1 MIKGIGTSGTAL
13 IPMMTR
19 LEIVANNL
27 ANANTVGFKRDNLFS
42 QMLSDAQLK
51 EAQAGGDL
59 SGTLARQYSDFSEG
73 SIQQTNNPLDM
84 AIQGDGFF
92 TVDTPRGVRY
102 TRNGAFM
109 ISREGTLTT
118 KEGYPVLSTNGVIT
132 FPDPQALARE
142 SITVSEHG
150 EIAIGKRPLA
160 TLRIADFDNA
170 LQLKKEGASLFIAA
184 GTERRMEPASNPA
197 TIRQGHLE
205 ESNVDGIAEM
215 IQMIEITREFEA
227 DQKTVQA
234 QDATLDKA
242 LDVGR
247 IS

>member
-1 MIKGIGTSGTAL
+1 MIKGLGTSGTAL

-27 ANANTVGFKRDNLFS
+27 ANTNTVGFKRDNLFS
-42 QMLSDAQLK
+42 QMLTDAQVK

-73 SIQQTNNPLDM
+73 SIQQTGNPLDM
-84 AIQGDGFF
+84 AIQGEGFF
-92 TVDTPRGVRY
+92 TVDTPRGIRY

-109 ISREGTLTT
+109 ISRDGALTT
-118 KEGYPVLSTNGVIT
+118 KDGYPVLGTNGAIT
-132 FPDPQALARE
+132 FPDPQTLTHAA
-142 SITVSEHG
+142 ITVTEHG
-150 EIAIGKRPLA
+150 EISIDKRQLA

-170 LQLKKEGASLFIAA
+170 LQLRKDGQELFVASAP
-184 GTERRMEPASNPA
+184 ERRMEPASNPA
-197 TIRQGHLE
+197 MIRQGHLE

-215 IQMIEITREFEA
+215 MEMIEITREFESN
-227 DQKTVQA
+227 QKTVQA

-242 LDVGR
+242 LEVGR
-247 IS
+247 V